1 MNSNKHNK
9 ILSGA
14 LEEDLVDFQGLK
26 DSKINLNKD
35 KKEDRFLLEIYLR
48 SSKNFLEVSNKEKED
63 LWHLKKERI
72 LLFHVKLNLWKP

>member
-9 ILSGA
+9 ILLGA

-48 SSKNFLEVSNKEKED
+48 SSKNFLEVSNKVKED

-72 LLFHVKLNLWKP
+72 L

>member
-9 ILSGA
+9 ILLGA

-72 LLFHVKLNLWKP
+72 L